1 VTDGK
6 LRGVPAAPVRA
17 HLERY
22 VTQGATADWIAQ
34 RTGVSERTVRSVL
47 AGQRPSLY
55 AGTAQALM
63 KLHGT
68 PGPSARVVDP
78 GPTLARLNELIQRHW
93 PVHAI
98 ADLAGLSHSTLM
110 PSNLTGGVTEQT
122 EQAVRIVHERLGDRD
137 GPAPR
142 AYPWLAQRLE
152 AHRPSDIRDG
162 AGVSFCTARRVRAG
176 LPVKRRTAVAVLRWL
191 NTIATDEHANMARTK
206 GWT

>member
-1 VTDGK
+1 MTESK
-6 LRGVPAAPVRA
+6 PRGVPAASVRA
-17 HLERY
+17 HLQRY
-22 VTQGATADWIAQ
+22 VAQGATAEWIAE
-34 RTGVSERTVRSVL
+34 RAGVSERTVRSVL

-55 AGTAQALM
+55 AGTAHALM
-63 KLHGT
+63 QLHGT

-78 GPTLARLNELIQRHW
+78 GPTVARLHELIDRHW

-98 ADLAGLSHSTLM
+98 ADMAGLSHSTLM
-110 PSNLTGGVTEQT
+110 PSNLTNGVTEQT

-162 AGVSFCTARRVRAG
+162 AGLSFCTARRVRAG
-176 LPVKRRTAVAVLRWL
+176 LPVRRKTAVAVLRWL
-191 NTIATDEHANMARTK
+191 NSIAARPS
-206 GWT
+206 